1 MGTLIMSGNHSCRNP
16 TYIYNVEKY
25 YDTAKL
31 MGRIYIQLFMIPSF
45 SEQQNKK
52 CCKEYL
58 VYHLLQREQKLHML

>member
-1 MGTLIMSGNHSCRNP
+1 MCAKVSVLTTAGHCIMGTLIMSGNHSCRNS

-52 CCKEYL
+52 CCKNI
-58 VYHLLQREQKLHML
+58 